1 MHSARNKELSMP
13 TPTDHDPESEAPP
26 RRRLGR
32 GAAIAIVLASVAT
45 LAVVIVMMISNPGP
59 IHVQSIPA
67 QPNPTSAG
75 PTAPAAASPS
85 TPVSPLP
92 SAPAPTSTSS
102 TPTTSTPSPTPS
114 TAPSTTQTAGPAVD
128 SQGFVDSARCDSG
141 DRPIAIAR
149 TERST
154 MVVCESADGTLE
166 YQGVRL
172 RDGASLTLDDVTPIP
187 AGFEVR
193 NGGTTYRLSPTE
205 LVVLSGE
212 ELQSRDP
219 MVEFRVQ

>member
-1 MHSARNKELSMP
+1 MP

-32 GAAIAIVLASVAT
+32 RAAIAIVLASVAT
-45 LAVVIVMMISNPGP
+45 LAVVIVWMTSNPGP

-67 QPNPTSAG
+67 QQDPQSAG
-75 PTAPAAASPS
+75 PAVPATPSPS
-85 TPVSPLP
+85 TPVSSLP
-92 SAPAPTSTSS
+92 VAPAPATTATLTPTATSTTAPTT
-102 TPTTSTPSPTPS
+102 TPTTR
-114 TAPSTTQTAGPAVD
+114 APGPAVD
-128 SQGFVDSARCDSG
+128 SQGFVDHARCDSG

-149 TERST
+149 TERAT
-154 MVVCESADGTLE
+154 MVVCESADGALE

-172 RDGASLTLDDVTPIP
+172 RDGATLTLDDVTPIP

-205 LVVLSGE
+205 LVVLSGQ

-219 MVEFRVQ
+219 MLEYRVQ